1 MSPSV
6 ATHVWGEVMLA
17 AEYYEP
23 IFYNAILGMTV
34 LACIALRS
42 RQSRRLVDDGQVWM
56 LGMAVVLF
64 LGLRPVS
71 PVFGDTV
78 NYAVEFDRVG
88 AADETS
94 FEWAFA
100 FLMRLCASQ
109 ATLSWFFL
117 LCAAIYVLPVVIA
130 FRKRHPAALLEGL
143 LVTLGSFS
151 FFPYGVNGIRS
162 GLAASLFIAAVAN
175 MKDRFRMGVLMVL
188 ATGMHKSAFLAVA
201 AFLATGRVTSPRFW
215 MRLWVAAFLLSAVA
229 GSTISNSLGALPW
242 LAGDERASLY
252 FGDDAETGAFR
263 PDFILYSIAPV
274 LLTEWLAGG
283 IEKADRFQLR
293 LRNTYL
299 ALNIC
304 WLLLM
309 RAAFTNR
316 FAYLSWSLQPWLI
329 VYPFLGGRLVPT
341 SLAGRRLDA
350 HRRTVLAGVLLANV
364 GFTYLMMMYVY
375 PSRAE

>member
-56 LGMAVVLF
+56 LGMAIVLF

-130 FRKRHPAALLEGL
+130 FRKRHPAALLE
-143 LVTLGSFS
+143 
-151 FFPYGVNGIRS
+151 
-162 GLAASLFIAAVAN
+162 
-175 MKDRFRMGVLMVL
+175 D
-188 ATGMHKSAFLAVA
+188 
-201 AFLATGRVTSPRFW
+201 
-215 MRLWVAAFLLSAVA
+215 
-229 GSTISNSLGALPW
+229 
-242 LAGDERASLY
+242 
-252 FGDDAETGAFR
+252 
-263 PDFILYSIAPV
+263 
-274 LLTEWLAGG
+274 
-283 IEKADRFQLR
+283 
-293 LRNTYL
+293 
-299 ALNIC
+299 
-304 WLLLM
+304 
-309 RAAFTNR
+309 
-316 FAYLSWSLQPWLI
+316 
-329 VYPFLGGRLVPT
+329 
-341 SLAGRRLDA
+341 
-350 HRRTVLAGVLLANV
+350 LLAS
-364 GFTYLMMMYVY
+364 GP
-375 PSRAE
+375 PSSWCPRSAIPRRRPG